1 MSEIDDL
8 FRAFEGQL
16 EEPWKI
22 NLVGEEKVWVLTYR
36 PESER
41 RLRHRLGTFQTA
53 TEAAGLKWQLVDVTN
68 SLEELLERQEYRDEY
83 LRDPAASHG
92 GVRHQ
97 LADGL
102 ISQVDAQLAQ
112 ADSQTVSA
120 LLGAGSLFGL
130 IPISRLIQTVAKNI
144 PGRMLVFFPGSR
156 DGGSYRLLNTAN
168 GDGRL

>member
-8 FRAFEGQL
+8 LRAFEGQL

-22 NLVGEEKVWVLTYR
+22 NLVGEEKVWMLTYR

-41 RLRHRLGTFQTA
+41 RLRHRLERFRTV
-53 TEAAGLKWQLVDVTN
+53 TESAGLRWQLIDVTN
-68 SLEELLERQEYRDEY
+68 SLEESLGGHEYRDEY
-83 LRDPAASHG
+83 LRDPAALQS

-102 ISQVDAQLAQ
+102 ISRVDAQLRE

-156 DGGSYRLLNTAN
+156 DGGSYRLLNVAN